1 MLLIIATKPKE
12 HSASY
17 GYVLLYLP
25 LYTIIVK
32 EKLAKLKKGK
42 IVRFAKKTYTF
53 ILNRKKYSFAFK
65 FVNLVDSNS
74 KEANNADFKKDDYY
88 NK

>member
-17 GYVLLYLP
+17 GYVLLYLL

-32 EKLAKLKKGK
+32 EKPAKLKKGK
-42 IVRFAKKTYTF
+42 IVHFAKKTYTF
-53 ILNRKKYSFAFK
+53 MINKKKYSFAPK

-74 KEANNADFKKDDYY
+74 KEANNADFKEDDYY

>member
-1 MLLIIATKPKE
+1 MFLIIATEPKE

-17 GYVLLYLP
+17 SYVLLYLL
-25 LYTIIVK
+25 LYTIIIK

-42 IVRFAKKTYTF
+42 IVCFAKKTYTF
-53 ILNRKKYSFAFK
+53 ILNRKKYSFALK

-74 KEANNADFKKDDYY
+74 KEANNVDFKEDDYY